1 MNRADSRSIRL
12 PVVSLDRGFETV
24 NDVGSIS
31 GDGAAKVAEGR
42 VAYRRGRRVKA
53 KWYGHA
59 CFRIEG
65 DGISIVTDPYI
76 PEEAGP
82 DPVEELSIRALL
94 RTTDPAN

>member
-1 MNRADSRSIRL
+1 M
-12 PVVSLDRGFETV
+12 
-24 NDVGSIS
+24 
-31 GDGAAKVAEGR
+31 
-42 VAYRRGRRVKA
+42 KA